1 MRWFVRRITRKGKG
15 NVGYQDFAFDGDTLT
30 VGRGTDQVIALTD
43 IRAALAHATL
53 TALGA
58 GKVRIE
64 SQVVTGV
71 KVDGRSERNAIVKRG
86 SIIEF
91 GGVRLKL
98 LDAPKGF
105 DAAVEVSPLESAE
118 TRVAAQALNT
128 SLADTWLSKRR
139 PAWFLFAAVALLFLL
154 LPMFAHFVPQTRPVI
169 DIIPLTSRGTWQSG
183 ELARAHHTFGD
194 RCEACHEKPF
204 QPVRD
209 EACGACHGAIA
220 AHADPKRFNLPEL
233 GDTRCAHCHRDH
245 NGADKLVDAQQSLCS
260 DCHEDL
266 RARSNNAT
274 KLVDAADFGTSH
286 PPLKV
291 NLPGWNAEGRFT
303 PARVE
308 LKPGLREASG
318 LKFPHALHLDKG
330 GLRGPDGLRAL
341 ACGSCHVAEPG
352 GGRMLPVDFETMC
365 QSCHRLDFDVLAP
378 DRQVP
383 HAKIPEILAMLDE
396 YYAGRAL
403 AGGYEDAR
411 APMFVQQ
418 RRRPGQPLT
427 PAQTIE
433 ARAWAGNRASE
444 IGESLF
450 TGRAC
455 NVCHTVTR
463 QEGSAQDLWK
473 VDPVRVAGS
482 WFAKA
487 LFPHSGHSTMDC
499 VECHAADTS
508 KSSTDLLIPG
518 IDNCRQCHG
527 GEAATKRVEST
538 CITCHRYH
546 DSPYQL
552 LGDLQ
557 RAARDNATGT
567 ASAPSKLE

>member
-30 VGRGTDQVIALTD
+30 IGRGADQVVALTD
-43 IRAALAHATL
+43 LRAALAHATL
-53 TALGA
+53 TALGN
-58 GKVRIE
+58 GKARIE
-64 SQVVTGV
+64 SKVVTGV
-71 KVDGRSERNAIVKRG
+71 RVDGRSERNAIVKRG
-86 SIIEF
+86 SIMEL

-98 LDAPKGF
+98 LDVPKGF
-105 DAAVEVSPLESAE
+105 DGAVEVSPLESNE
-118 TRVAAQALNT
+118 SRVSSQAMNKT
-128 SLADTWLSKRR
+128 LADTWLSKRR
-139 PAWFLFAAVALLFLL
+139 PAWILFAGVALLFLL
-154 LPMFAHFVPQTRPVI
+154 LPMFAHFVPQTRPLL
-169 DIIPLTSRGTWQSG
+169 DAFPLTSRVSWQTG
-183 ELARAHHTFGD
+183 ELARAHHPFGA
-194 RCEACHEKPF
+194 RCETCHEKPF

-245 NGADKLVDAQQSLCS
+245 NGATALIDAQQSLCS
-260 DCHEDL
+260 DCHSDL
-266 RARSNNAT
+266 QARSKNAT
-274 KLVDAADFGTSH
+274 KLIDAADFGTAH
-286 PPLKV
+286 PPVKV
-291 NLPGWNAEGRFT
+291 NLPGWDAEGRFA
-303 PARVE
+303 PKRVE

-318 LKFPHALHLDKG
+318 IRFPHELHLRAEGLKG
-330 GLRGPDGLRAL
+330 PEGLRRLE
-341 ACGSCHVAEPG
+341 CGSCHAAEPG
-352 GGRMLPVDFETMC
+352 GARMLPVDFETMC

-383 HAKIPEILAMLDE
+383 HGKVPEILAMLDE

-427 PAQTIE
+427 PAQTVE
-433 ARAWAGNRASE
+433 ARTWASRRASE

-463 QEGSAQDLWK
+463 TDGQAQDLWHI
-473 VDPVRVAGS
+473 DPVRVSGI
-482 WFAKA
+482 WFAKS
-487 LFPHSGHSTMDC
+487 LFPHSGHATMACGD
-499 VECHAADTS
+499 CHAAATS

-527 GEAATKRVEST
+527 GEAATNVVEST
-538 CITCHRYH
+538 CITCHRFH

-552 LGDLQ
+552 MGDLQ
-557 RAARDNATGT
+557 RNAREAAA
-567 ASAPSKLE
+567 AAVPVSSP

>member
-30 VGRGTDQVIALTD
+30 IGRGADQVVALTD
-43 IRAALAHATL
+43 IRSALAHAEL
-53 TALGA
+53 TALGS
-58 GKVRIE
+58 GKVRVE
-64 SQVVTGV
+64 SKVITGV
-71 KVDGRSERNAIVKRG
+71 KIDGRAERNAIVKRG
-86 SIIEF
+86 AVIEL
-91 GGVRLKL
+91 GGVRVKL

-105 DAAVEVSPLESAE
+105 DAAVEVSPLESVE
-118 TRVAAQALNT
+118 SRVASQALDKT
-128 SLADTWLSKRR
+128 LADTWLSKRR
-139 PAWFLFAAVALLFLL
+139 PAWFLFLVVALLFLL

-169 DIIPLTSRGTWQSG
+169 DIIPLTSRMTWQSG

-194 RCEACHEKPF
+194 RCETCHEKPF

-209 EACGACHGAIA
+209 EACGACHGAIP
-220 AHADPKRFNLPEL
+220 AHADPAKFNLPAL
-233 GDTRCAHCHRDH
+233 GNTRCAHCHRDH
-245 NGADKLVDAQQSLCS
+245 NGPDQLIDAQQALCS
-260 DCHEDL
+260 DCHRDMQ
-266 RARSNNAT
+266 ASSKGAT
-274 KLVDAADFGTSH
+274 KLVDAEDFGTAH

-291 NLPGWNAEGRFT
+291 NLPGWNDEGRFT
-303 PARVE
+303 PSRVE

-318 LKFPHALHLDKG
+318 LKFPHELHLRTKG
-330 GLRGPDGLRAL
+330 LSGPEGSRVLD
-341 ACGSCHVAEPG
+341 CGSCHVAEPG
-352 GGRMLPVDFETMC
+352 GGRMRPVDFETMC
-365 QSCHRLDFDVLAP
+365 QSCHRLDFDLLAP

-383 HAKIPEILAMLDE
+383 HARIPEILAMLDE

-411 APMFVQQ
+411 APIFVQQ
-418 RRRPGQPLT
+418 RRRPGQALT
-427 PAQTIE
+427 AAQTIE

-463 QEGSAQDLWK
+463 SEGAAQDRWI
-473 VDPVRVAGS
+473 VDPVRVSGV

-487 LFPHSGHSTMDC
+487 LFPHSGHSTMQC
-499 VECHAADTS
+499 GECHAAAAS
-508 KSSTDLLIPG
+508 KTSTDLLIPG

-527 GEAATKRVEST
+527 GEAAIKRVEST
-538 CITCHRYH
+538 CITCHRFH

-552 LGDLQ
+552 MGDLQ
-557 RAARDNATGT
+557 RAARE
-567 ASAPSKLE
+567 SKPAVPEKKS